1 MSGIRPSPESGRVP
15 GLHNALKN
23 SMSGR
28 QAATF
33 LTRIMAACVPVRRGS
48 GMTRLQM
55 WILSHY
61 HGPID
66 DDRGVEM
73 PRAATAAPR
82 LDDYVAGVRSGDR
95 AMLARAITLVESTKP
110 EHAAHAQAL
119 LQALL
124 PATGRALRLGVT
136 GVPGVGKSTTIDQLG
151 MNLIGRGHRVAVLAV
166 DPTSKRTGGS
176 ILGDKTRMS
185 RLAQEPNAF
194 IRPSPTSGTLGGVTR
209 KTRETMALAEA
220 AGFDVVIVETVGVG
234 QSEIAVADMVDFFLV
249 MLLSGGGDD
258 LQGIKKGIIE
268 IADMIAINKA
278 DGDNVTRAERAA
290 AEYRAA
296 LQILTPRSA
305 TWAPPV
311 VTISGHENKGLD
323 ALWGKILEHRDK
335 TKASG
340 EFALRR
346 QRQAVEWM
354 RDMLSDRVMA
364 GLKAMPKVA
373 ERLPVLEAEVRAGKL
388 LPTLAVD
395 ELIILAGMGSN

>member
-1 MSGIRPSPESGRVP
+1 MAKSATTGPT
-15 GLHNALKN
+15 LDAL
-23 SMSGR
+23 
-28 QAATF
+28 
-33 LTRIMAACVPVRRGS
+33 
-48 GMTRLQM
+48 
-55 WILSHY
+55 
-61 HGPID
+61 
-66 DDRGVEM
+66 
-73 PRAATAAPR
+73 
-82 LDDYVAGVRSGDR
+82 VAGVRSGDR

-110 EHAAHAQAL
+110 EHAAQAQEL

-151 MNLIGRGHRVAVLAV
+151 MNLIAAGHRLAVLAV

-185 RLAQEPNAF
+185 RLAQEAGAF

-220 AGFDVVIVETVGVG
+220 AGFDIVIVETVGVG

-249 MLLSGGGDD
+249 LLLSGGGDD

-268 IADMIAINKA
+268 IADMIAVNKA

-296 LQILTPRSA
+296 LQILTPQSA

-311 VTISGHENKGLD
+311 LTVSGQQNTGLD
-323 ALWGKILEHRDK
+323 TLWAKILEHRDK
-335 TKASG
+335 TTASG

-354 RDMLSDRVMA
+354 RDMLGDRVMA
-364 GLKAMPKVA
+364 GLKSSPRVA
-373 ERLPVLEAEVRAGKL
+373 ARLPGIEAEVRAGRL
-388 LPTLAVD
+388 LPTRAVD
-395 ELIILAGMGSN
+395 EILSLAGIGSD